1 MLLCRATSLLDLGD
15 AALVPTFLVL
25 AFCAVKFHPP
35 FPLAI
40 RRLVHATKA
49 PFKEFLT
56 LREAEGLLVTGS
68 QDVVVR
74 DVARYNVPVW
84 RPLLVVIGLAQSVT
98 WISIAACPLV
108 IEAPLWQALSK
119 LLSSTTWMYTVVRAA
134 THVTATPPYDLFVL
148 YLVYF
153 VTGRRA
159 LGLCV
164 RIQRHRRS
172 TPGPRRALGTVCKHR
187 GAAAPPA
194 SSAAHAI
201 CWVYPLIKKGTMTT
215 LADKDVF
222 ELSSNIQ
229 SRPVFIKFSS
239 LHVEFV
245 LTVVSVFF
253 NYVGPFFLKRILDA
267 IDTENATPRDRGTA
281 YVYAVL
287 MLLCAVLK
295 AQCDLQH
302 LWHGRRASTRIRVE
316 LIAAVYDKALKRK
329 DFSGLVDRDKA
340 REAAERKA
348 ESQSTS
354 PKATQTKA
362 QKQAQKAKAEKADD
376 PKAGADTGKIVN
388 LMAGDQTRVSTIVSG
403 AYNIYGAPIEI
414 VVGSAFLYELLG
426 WSAVAGFVVLLVGWP
441 LNSYVA
447 RRRVRMHK
455 GELKARDG
463 RMSVVNELIGSVK
476 FIKFFAWEER
486 WIKRALD
493 AREVEMKW
501 MIKSSVYE
509 RLLMSF
515 TYVMLGNHHR
525 DGVHVD
531 CSVRY
536 DSLAAERHL
545 VPKRTVIPSW
555 VVRFL
560 QTRIS
565 LNRIAVYL
573 EEDEV
578 SAQVSSLKKD
588 NSIPLLDGA
597 KDEGLWL
604 ENASLRCDQLAE
616 EQEEAGEAREHSPTA
631 SIDGST
637 ARGYDSGSEGGGSG
651 NNTFEL
657 RDILVLFPVGKLSVI
672 TGPTV
677 SAVTLAAPPVY
688 PGQHPVGYPYNEAP
702 YREVIECCALQPDLY
717 VLEDGDATEIGA
729 CGVNLSGGQKASQIS
744 LYTQDHFCLFSFP
757 RDGADSGTA
766 SLIALCDTGVSTYYS
781 GVELGAEAERAPG
794 KTSAELH
801 ALNLFASVFPSIRS
815 AAVVLML
822 GDARFWFRFSALKPS
837 IDMIS

>member
-15 AALVPTFLVL
+15 AAPRSDFPRTRVLRREIPSTVPSRDKE
-25 AFCAVKFHPP
+25 ARPRHQS
-35 FPLAI
+35 
-40 RRLVHATKA
+40 

-108 IEAPLWQALSK
+108 IEAPLWQALRK
-119 LLSSTTWMYTVVRAA
+119 LLLSTTWMYTVVRAA
-134 THVTATPPYDLFVL
+134 IHVTATPPYDLFVL

-164 RIQRHRRS
+164 RIQRRRRS

-187 GAAAPPA
+187 GDAAPPA
-194 SSAAHAI
+194 SSAAHATWCAERSDGRI
-201 CWVYPLIKKGTMTT
+201 SNRALYFNCLLLIPQTQLLPLRIVLQGVTISVEDYTPLWQWITFSWVYPLIKKGTMTI

-239 LHVEFV
+239 HCTSPSPPPPFGFGSGVLNAQKAADPAVEALGREF
-245 LTVVSVFF
+245 TRYHTHPRC
-253 NYVGPFFLKRILDA
+253 NRHRERDAKGPGDGVCVRRADA
-267 IDTENATPRDRGTA
+267 ALCGFEDPSIASLVRCKYPAATFDA
-281 YVYAVL
+281 HANIQ
-287 MLLCAVLK
+287 

-604 ENASLRCDQLAE
+604 ENASLRCNQLAE

-672 TGPTV
+672 TGPTA
-677 SAVTLAAPPVY
+677 S
-688 PGQHPVGYPYNEAP
+688 GPVGF
-702 YREVIECCALQPDLY
+702 L
-717 VLEDGDATEIGA
+717 
-729 CGVNLSGGQKASQIS
+729 
-744 LYTQDHFCLFSFP
+744 
-757 RDGADSGTA
+757 
-766 SLIALCDTGVSTYYS
+766 
-781 GVELGAEAERAPG
+781 LG
-794 KTSAELH
+794 
-801 ALNLFASVFPSIRS
+801 FPS
-815 AAVVLML
+815 
-822 GDARFWFRFSALKPS
+822 
-837 IDMIS
+837 

>member
-98 WISIAACPLV
+98 WISIAACPLGAQQ
-108 IEAPLWQALSK
+108 APPEHH
-119 LLSSTTWMYTVVRAA
+119 MDVHRRARRD
-134 THVTATPPYDLFVL
+134 TRHPATPPYDLFVL

-164 RIQRHRRS
+164 RIQRRRRS

-187 GAAAPPA
+187 GDAAPPA
-194 SSAAHAI
+194 SSAAHATWALPFPSRTI
-201 CWVYPLIKKGTMTT
+201 PPLWQWITFSWVYPLIKKGAMTT

-302 LWHGRRASTRIRVE
+302 LWHGRRTSTRIRVE

-329 DFSGLVDRDKA
+329 DFSGL
-340 REAAERKA
+340 
-348 ESQSTS
+348 
-354 PKATQTKA
+354 TKA

-403 AYNIYGAPIEI
+403 AHNIYGAPIEI
-414 VVGSAFLYELLG
+414 VVGSAFLDADWVWTRTQ
-426 WSAVAGFVVLLVGWP
+426 WSAVAGFGGAAGG
-441 LNSYVA
+441 VA
-447 RRRVRMHK
+447 AEQLRREAEGK
-455 GELKARDG
+455 
-463 RMSVVNELIGSVK
+463 
-476 FIKFFAWEER
+476 ER
-486 WIKRALD
+486 LTAG
-493 AREVEMKW
+493 AA
-501 MIKSSVYE
+501 SVYE

-588 NSIPLLDGA
+588 NSIPLLDGS
-597 KDEGLWL
+597 KDEGPLAR
-604 ENASLRCDQLAE
+604 ECSLRCNQLAE

-631 SIDGST
+631 SIDGSQP
-637 ARGYDSGSEGGGSG
+637 RGDM
-651 NNTFEL
+651 
-657 RDILVLFPVGKLSVI
+657 ILSVI
-672 TGPTV
+672 TGPTRADQ
-677 SAVTLAAPPVY
+677 SDFYWGFPKLTIQFLTILSDGAAGHGKTCTAY
-688 PGQHPVGYPYNEAP
+688 RMQRSHLGCATSLSGQHLVDYPYNEAP

-729 CGVNLSGGQKASQIS
+729 CGVNLSGGQKASGVLNLTWTAWLMAGLDFELAYTKLYHAS
-744 LYTQDHFCLFSFP
+744 LPVPAVTGAIKNCLLFQFPFTPTDHFCLFSFP

-766 SLIALCDTGVSTYYS
+766 SLIALCDTGASTYYS
-781 GVELGAEAERAPG
+781 GVELGAEAEEHRG
-794 KTSAELH
+794 KRSAELH
-801 ALNLFASVFPSIRS
+801 ALNLFASPGVPEYPERCP
-815 AAVVLML
+815 L
-822 GDARFWFRFSALKPS
+822 FSC
-837 IDMIS
+837 